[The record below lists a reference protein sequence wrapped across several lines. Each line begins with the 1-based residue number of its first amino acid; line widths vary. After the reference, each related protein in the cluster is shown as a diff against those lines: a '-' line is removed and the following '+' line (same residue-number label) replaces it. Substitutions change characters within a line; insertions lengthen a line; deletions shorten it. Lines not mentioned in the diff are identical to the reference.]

1 MIQFNFHDVEEFEL
15 LEEDLV
21 SWLTHC
27 LRRYGKKVEMLDITL
42 CTDEYLL
49 NLNKQHLNHDYYTDI
64 LTFDLSVLPDL
75 IQGELYISIERVK
88 DNASQLNISW
98 VDELH
103 RVIVHGV
110 LHLCGFDDKDE
121 VSEVKMRQ
129 EEDVL
134 LSLRMF

>member
-15 LEEDLV
+15 SEEDLV
-21 SWLTHC
+21 SWLMHC

-64 LTFDLSVLPDL
+64 LTFDLSAIPDL
-75 IQGELYISIERVK
+75 IQGELYISIDRVK
-88 DNASQLNISW
+88 DNANQLNISW

-103 RVIVHGV
+103 RVVVHGV

-121 VSEVKMRQ
+121 VSEAKMRQ

>member
-27 LRRYGKKVEMLDITL
+27 LRRYGKEVEMLDITL

-75 IQGELYISIERVK
+75 IQGE
-88 DNASQLNISW
+88 
-98 VDELH
+98 
-103 RVIVHGV
+103 
-110 LHLCGFDDKDE
+110 DE